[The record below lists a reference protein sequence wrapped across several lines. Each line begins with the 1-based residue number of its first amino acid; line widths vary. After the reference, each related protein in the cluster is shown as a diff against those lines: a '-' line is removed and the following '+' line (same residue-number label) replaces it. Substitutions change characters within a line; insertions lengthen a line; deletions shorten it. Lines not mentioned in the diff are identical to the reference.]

1 MGEEFD
7 ACFVVHFFIPPRRA
21 FFCSLEKRLIQHTV
35 IADKNPPINIL
46 SLPPDCPLVERTLYI
61 IQFHTVFKP
70 ELQSCPALSEECDP
84 MFTGI
89 VEEVGRVAAVRAKP
103 QAMELTISC
112 SLVLEDVKRGD
123 SISINGVC
131 LTVSTFTKDTFTVDV
146 IPETVKSSTMASLK
160 SGSHVNLER
169 AMPANGR
176 FGGHFV
182 SGHIDGVGVVRSVK
196 KEANAVTKT
205 IEVESRLMK
214 YMMLK
219 GSVAV
224 DGTSLTIFALG
235 PDTITISLIPTTQED
250 SLVGAKGIGDKVNIE
265 CDMLAKYTERIQTAE
280 PKMTRSWL
288 AENGF

>member
-1 MGEEFD
+1 
-7 ACFVVHFFIPPRRA
+7 
-21 FFCSLEKRLIQHTV
+21 
-35 IADKNPPINIL
+35 
-46 SLPPDCPLVERTLYI
+46 
-61 IQFHTVFKP
+61 
-70 ELQSCPALSEECDP
+70 

-89 VEEVGRVAAVRAKP
+89 VEEVGHVASVRTKP

-112 SLVLEDVKRGD
+112 ALILEDIKRGD

-131 LTVSTFTKDTFTVDV
+131 LTVSTFDSSTFTVDV
-146 IPETVKSSTMASLK
+146 IPETVKSSTMISLK
-160 SGSHVNLER
+160 AGGRVNLER

-182 SGHIDGVGVVRSVK
+182 SGHIDGVGTIRSVK

-205 IEVESRLMK
+205 IELNPQLMK

-219 GSVAV
+219 GSIAV

-235 PDTITISLIPTTQED
+235 HNTVTISLIPTTQED
-250 SLVGAKGIGDKVNIE
+250 SLLGEKGIGDKVNIE
-265 CDMLAKYTERIQTAE
+265 CDLLAKYTERVQTAE
-280 PKMTRSWL
+280 PKINRSWL